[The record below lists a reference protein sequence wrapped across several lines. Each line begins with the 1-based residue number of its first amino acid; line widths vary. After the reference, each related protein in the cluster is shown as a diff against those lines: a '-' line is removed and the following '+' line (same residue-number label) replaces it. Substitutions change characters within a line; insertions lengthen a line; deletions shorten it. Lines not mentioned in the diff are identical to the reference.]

1 MKDFDEIPR
10 RAVNEGL
17 SVTRQSAGQSIH
29 FHAESSFAECIIAP
43 GSRFPLETESRTT
56 TELA

>member
-1 MKDFDEIPR
+1 MKDFYEIPR

-29 FHAESSFAECIIAP
+29 FHAESSFAECVIAAK
-43 GSRFPLETESRTT
+43 SCFPLETESSTT